1 MALIMRTPLSVVGS
15 GWCQSL
21 SSPPPSRY
29 RSEPLL
35 HRYRGSAPTPLP
47 VREPSRRA
55 LGGSAWT
62 APARCPALSTAR
74 GTGGRRGSRPLRWGR
89 PGWRLGACAARGC
102 AVTAPAAMADPRLR
116 QIKIK
121 TGVVRRL
128 AKEKIMYEKEA
139 KQQEEKIEK
148 MKAEACDDYGIK
160 KQIEILQESR
170 MMIPDCQRRLEVAHA
185 ELTQLLENEKELEE
199 AEEYKEARSI
209 LESVKLEA

>member
-1 MALIMRTPLSVVGS
+1 MRGAEL
-15 GWCQSL
+15 
-21 SSPPPSRY
+21 
-29 RSEPLL
+29 RS
-35 HRYRGSAPTPLP
+35 HGA
-47 VREPSRRA
+47 RRH
-55 LGGSAWT
+55 
-62 APARCPALSTAR
+62 
-74 GTGGRRGSRPLRWGR
+74 GR
-89 PGWRLGACAARGC
+89 PAPEADQDQDRRREACPWESRVITSPFDVHGSLASYL
-102 AVTAPAAMADPRLR
+102 PP
-116 QIKIK
+116 
-121 TGVVRRL
+121 RL

>member
-1 MALIMRTPLSVVGS
+1 MGGARGH
-15 GWCQSL
+15 
-21 SSPPPSRY
+21 SP
-29 RSEPLL
+29 
-35 HRYRGSAPTPLP
+35 APGG
-47 VREPSRRA
+47 ESQA
-55 LGGSAWT
+55 GGSAHARGWG
-62 APARCPALSTAR
+62 AQSRRWAVPSQASPLGPGPRRCP
-74 GTGGRRGSRPLRWGR
+74 
-89 PGWRLGACAARGC
+89 
-102 AVTAPAAMADPRLR
+102 AMADPRLR

-128 AKEKIMYEKEA
+128 AKEKVMYEKEA

-170 MMIPDCQRRLEVAHA
+170 MMIPDCQRRLEIAHA
-185 ELTQLLENEKELEE
+185 DLSQLLENEKELEE

>member
-1 MALIMRTPLSVVGS
+1 
-15 GWCQSL
+15 
-21 SSPPPSRY
+21 
-29 RSEPLL
+29 
-35 HRYRGSAPTPLP
+35 
-47 VREPSRRA
+47 
-55 LGGSAWT
+55 
-62 APARCPALSTAR
+62 
-74 GTGGRRGSRPLRWGR
+74 
-89 PGWRLGACAARGC
+89 
-102 AVTAPAAMADPRLR
+102 MADPRLR

-160 KQIEILQESR
+160 KQLMLYIETCERGRSKVSAPCFLSLGLQIEILQESR